1 MTYHISEISSGK
13 QGAID
18 PISLEIYWSRL
29 IAVANEAAATLV
41 RTSFSPIVR
50 ETNDFAC
57 ALFDA
62 EGNAIADNTIG
73 VPAFNMTLSHTL
85 RHFLKRR
92 PLKMWRAGDVG
103 ITNDPWLVAGHLPDV
118 AVLAPIFLEDRL
130 VAWSGSIAHQVDIG
144 GIGWSADARSVY
156 EEGLRIPPS
165 LLFREGNPNEDL
177 FDVIRS
183 NVRLADQVVGDL
195 LAMVNASHTA
205 RTRLLQLMSDTRID
219 DLSAISYEIRTRAEK
234 SMRTAISAI
243 PDGTYCST
251 LDLDGTPEEP
261 IHIQLAVTVSGD
273 EMTVDY
279 TGTSPQVNS
288 GLNAVMNYTEAYT
301 CLPLKCLLDPSI
313 PRNEGSF
320 KPIRVIAPEGCIL
333 NTRFPSAVNARV
345 LVVQPLSGM
354 LFDALSV
361 AIPERI
367 TGESGSAP
375 VLRVVI
381 SGIDKNGRSFNSL
394 LFMNG
399 GMGARPNADG
409 LSTTSFP
416 STVTSG
422 SMEVLET
429 TGQLRVWSK
438 EFVVDSGG
446 PGRFRGGLGQSV
458 ELEILPVS
466 SSALSLFVERTKFPP
481 RGVLGGKGSFASIV
495 EVNGNRNGF
504 PLKGR
509 SRLSTGDRIRVWY
522 PGGGGYGDPTH
533 RDRNAVCAD
542 VEAGVVSRK
551 AAWEIYEWN

>member
-1 MTYHISEISSGK
+1 MQST
-13 QGAID
+13 ID
-18 PISLEIYWSRL
+18 SVSLEILWSRL
-29 IAVANEAAATLV
+29 IAVANEAATTLV

-62 EGNAIADNTIG
+62 AGNAIAENTIG
-73 VPAFNMTLSHTL
+73 VPAFNMTLTRTL
-85 RHFLKRR
+85 RHFLKLR
-92 PLKMWRAGDVG
+92 PEQDWRAGDVG

-118 AVLAPIFLEDRL
+118 AILAPIVIGDRL

-144 GIGWSADARSVY
+144 GIGWSADARQVY
-156 EEGLRIPPS
+156 EEGLRIPPL
-165 LLFREGNPNEDL
+165 LLFRAGKPNEDL
-177 FDVIRS
+177 LQVIRS
-183 NVRLADQVVGDL
+183 NVRLPDQVIGDL

-205 RTRLLQLMSDTRID
+205 EARLRQLMSEVGID
-219 DLSAISYEIRTRAEK
+219 DLSAVSHEIRMRAEK
-234 SMRTAISAI
+234 SMRAAIAAI
-243 PDGTYCST
+243 PDGTYCSV

-261 IHIQLAVTVSGD
+261 IHIEVAVTVAGD
-273 EMTVDY
+273 ELTVDY

-301 CLPLKCLLDPSI
+301 CLPLKCLLDPTI

-354 LFDALSV
+354 LYDALAS
-361 AIPERI
+361 AIPDRI

-381 SGIDKNGRSFNSL
+381 SGMAKDGRPFNSL

-399 GMGARPNADG
+399 GMGARSNDDG

-416 STVTSG
+416 STVTGG

-429 TGQLRVWSK
+429 TGQVRVWSK
-438 EFVVDSGG
+438 EFTVDSGG
-446 PGRFRGGLGQSV
+446 AGRFRGGLGQKV
-458 ELEILPVS
+458 EIEVLPVIS
-466 SSALSLFVERTKFPP
+466 AALSLFVERTKFPP
-481 RGVLGGKGSFASIV
+481 RGVLGGKGSFPSMV
-495 EVNGNRNGF
+495 EVNGKREGF

-509 SRLSTGDRIRVWY
+509 SRLSSGDRIQIWY
-522 PGGGGYGDPTH
+522 PGGGGYGDPAQ
-533 RDRNAVCAD
+533 RDREAVRAD
-542 VEAGVVSRK
+542 VEAGIVSIQ
-551 AAWEIYEWN
+551 AAREVYKWN